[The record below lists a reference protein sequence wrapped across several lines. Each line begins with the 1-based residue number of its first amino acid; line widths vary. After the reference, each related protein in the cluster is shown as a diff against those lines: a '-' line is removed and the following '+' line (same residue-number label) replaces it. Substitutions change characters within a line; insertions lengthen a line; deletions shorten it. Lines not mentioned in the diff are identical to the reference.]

1 MAVANSINPE
11 FKGGVRLGGDVAV
24 TAGSGAP
31 THAAAKGSLY
41 IRTDGSSTSTRVY
54 VCSVASGTWVNLTAS
69 A

>member
-1 MAVANSINPE
+1 MAVSNSHNPQ
-11 FKGGVRLGGDVAV
+11 FIGGVRVGGEVAI
-24 TAGSGAP
+24 TAGAGAP

-54 VCSVASGTWVNLTAS
+54 VCSVATGTWVNLTAS